1 MSQWEESGMER
12 SFKNYA
18 IVTTLRCCVL
28 VFLAL
33 VFTVAGIGCA
43 QVNHL
48 REAQDAFNQAAHT
61 ENALRFN
68 PVPNSDVASL
78 SAAARTGYASVLVS
92 LDRLD
97 PQEINRLKGDKL
109 WGNVLALKALSQWR
123 LRLYPQA
130 KQTAAAA
137 LQLPVDALHPR
148 DRTLMA
154 ALPALIRID
163 QVHHFISLG
172 EGIENEEISKND
184 FDANISSPLLYAST
198 ILDEARRLAA
208 PDEPIQIYLIQAQL
222 AAYRNL
228 KIGYRKFSPEGR
240 DSVPVAMKNEAQDRL
255 QDLSDVLL
263 ATIGSGDE
271 RSNLLLY
278 WYKLIG
284 LYAPDNRCQKREIC
298 GG

>member
-1 MSQWEESGMER
+1 MEEHTMKNPIGGQAFCGTHRR
-12 SFKNYA
+12 SFF
-18 IVTTLRCCVL
+18 L
-28 VFLAL
+28 FLAL
-33 VFTVAGIGCA
+33 AFTLAGIGCA

-48 REAQDAFNQAAHT
+48 REAQDAFNQAAHA

-68 PVPNSDVASL
+68 PVPNAEAVSL
-78 SAAARTGYASVLVS
+78 SAAARTGYAGVLVS
-92 LDRLD
+92 LGRLD
-97 PQEINRLKGDKL
+97 PQEISRLKGEKL
-109 WGNVLALKALSQWR
+109 WGNVLALRALTQWR

-130 KQTAAAA
+130 KQTATAA
-137 LQLPVDALHPR
+137 LQLPVDELHPR
-148 DRTLMA
+148 DRTLMT

-163 QVHHFISLG
+163 QVHHFISLR
-172 EGIENEEISKND
+172 EGNENEEISKND
-184 FDANISSPLLYAST
+184 FDANIRTPLLNATT
-198 ILDEARRLAA
+198 ILDEARRLVT

-228 KIGYRKFSPEGR
+228 KIGYRKFSPDGR
-240 DSVPVAMKNEAQDRL
+240 DSVPGALKNEAEGRL

-284 LYAPDNRCQKREIC
+284 LDAPDNRCQKREIC
-298 GG
+298 G

>member
-1 MSQWEESGMER
+1 MEEHSM
-12 SFKNYA
+12 KNSIGVQA
-18 IVTTLRCCVL
+18 FSRMHRRCA
-28 VFLAL
+28 FFFIAL
-33 VFTVAGIGCA
+33 VFVAAGIGCA

-48 REAQDAFNQAAHT
+48 REAQDAFNQAAHA

-68 PVPNSDVASL
+68 PVPNTEAASL

-92 LDRLD
+92 LGRLD
-97 PQEINRLKGDKL
+97 PQETNRLKGDKL
-109 WGNVLALKALSQWR
+109 WGNVLALKALTQWR

-130 KQTAAAA
+130 KKTAAAA
-137 LQLPVDALHPR
+137 IQLPVDALHPR
-148 DRTLMA
+148 DRTLMK

-163 QVHHFISLG
+163 QVHHFISLRKG
-172 EGIENEEISKND
+172 HENEKISLND
-184 FDANISSPLLYAST
+184 FDANIRTPLLNATT
-198 ILDEARRLAA
+198 ILDEARRLVA

-222 AAYRNL
+222 AAFRNL

-240 DSVPVAMKNEAQDRL
+240 DSVPGALKNEARDRL

-284 LYAPDNRCQKREIC
+284 LDAPDNRCQKREIC

>member
-1 MSQWEESGMER
+1 MPK
-12 SFKNYA
+12 SFKKSENEMA
-18 IVTTLRCCVL
+18 HRRCAFL
-28 VFLAL
+28 FLAL
-33 VFTVAGIGCA
+33 VFAVAGIGCA
-43 QVNHL
+43 QINHL
-48 REAQDAFNQAAHT
+48 REAQDAFNQAAHS

-68 PVPNSDVASL
+68 PVPHIEAASL

-97 PQEINRLKGDKL
+97 PQEISRLKGDKL
-109 WGNVLALKALSQWR
+109 WGNVLALKALTQWR

-130 KQTAAAA
+130 KKTATAA
-137 LQLPVDALHPR
+137 LELPGDELHPR
-148 DRTLMA
+148 DRTLMT

-163 QVHHFISLG
+163 QVHHFISLR
-172 EGIENEEISKND
+172 EINENEEISKND
-184 FDANISSPLLYAST
+184 FDANIRTPLLNAVT
-198 ILDEARRLAA
+198 ILDGARKLVA
-208 PDEPIQIYLIQAQL
+208 PDEPVQIYLIQAQL

-240 DSVPVAMKNEAQDRL
+240 DSVPGALKNEAQDRL

-263 ATIGSGDE
+263 ATIGSGNE

-278 WYKLIG
+278 WHKLTG
-284 LYAPDNRCQKREIC
+284 LNAPDNKCQKKEIC

>member
-1 MSQWEESGMER
+1 MER

-18 IVTTLRCCVL
+18 IATTFRRCVFL
-28 VFLAL
+28 FLAL

-48 REAQDAFNQAAHT
+48 REAQDAFNQAAHA

-68 PVPNSDVASL
+68 PVPNAEAVSL
-78 SAAARTGYASVLVS
+78 SAAARTGYAGVLVS

-97 PQEINRLKGDKL
+97 PQEISRLKGDKL
-109 WGNVLALKALSQWR
+109 WGNVLALKALTQWR

-130 KQTAAAA
+130 KKTATAA
-137 LQLPVDALHPR
+137 LQLPFDELHPR
-148 DRTLMA
+148 DRTLMT

-163 QVHHFISLG
+163 QVHHFISLR
-172 EGIENEEISKND
+172 EGNENEEISKDN
-184 FDANISSPLLYAST
+184 FDTNIRTPLLNATT
-198 ILDEARRLAA
+198 ILDEARRLVA

-240 DSVPVAMKNEAQDRL
+240 DSVPGAVKNEAQDRL

-263 ATIGSGDE
+263 ATIGSGNE

-278 WYKLIG
+278 WHKLIG
-284 LYAPDNRCQKREIC
+284 LDAPDNRCQKREIC
-298 GG
+298 G

>member
-1 MSQWEESGMER
+1 MEEHAMKNRVVVQAFSGTHR
-12 SFKNYA
+12 RWVF
-18 IVTTLRCCVL
+18 L
-28 VFLAL
+28 FLAL
-33 VFTVAGIGCA
+33 LFTVAGIGCA

-48 REAQDAFNQAAHT
+48 REAQDAFNQAAHA

-68 PVPNSDVASL
+68 PVPNTEAASL

-97 PQEINRLKGDKL
+97 PQEISRLKGDKL
-109 WGNVLALKALSQWR
+109 WGNVLALKALTQWR

-130 KQTAAAA
+130 KKTVTAA
-137 LQLPVDALHPR
+137 LQLPVDELHPR
-148 DRTLMA
+148 DRTLMT

-163 QVHHFISLG
+163 QVHHFISLR
-172 EGIENEEISKND
+172 ERNENEEISKND
-184 FDANISSPLLYAST
+184 FDANIRTPLLNATS
-198 ILDEARRLAA
+198 ILDEARRLVA

-240 DSVPVAMKNEAQDRL
+240 DSVPGAVKNEAQDRL

-278 WYKLIG
+278 WHKLIG
-284 LYAPDNRCQKREIC
+284 LNAPDNKCQKREIC

>member
-1 MSQWEESGMER
+1 M
-12 SFKNYA
+12 KNSIA
-18 IVTTLRCCVL
+18 AQAFSRRHRRC
-28 VFLAL
+28 VFLFFAL
-33 VFTVAGIGCA
+33 AFVVAGIGCA

-48 REAQDAFNQAAHT
+48 REAQDAFNQAAHA

-68 PVPNSDVASL
+68 PVPNSEAASL
-78 SAAARTGYASVLVS
+78 SAAARTGYAGVLVS

-97 PQEINRLKGDKL
+97 PQEISRLKGDKL
-109 WGNVLALKALSQWR
+109 WGNVLALKALTQWR

-130 KQTAAAA
+130 KKTASAA
-137 LQLPVDALHPR
+137 LELPGDALHPR
-148 DRTLMA
+148 DRTLMT

-163 QVHHFISLG
+163 QVHHFISLRG
-172 EGIENEEISKND
+172 RDENEEISKND
-184 FDANISSPLLYAST
+184 FDANITTPLLNAAT
-198 ILDEARRLAA
+198 ILDEARRLVA

-228 KIGYRKFSPEGR
+228 KIGYRKFSPEER
-240 DSVPVAMKNEAQDRL
+240 DSVPGALKDEAQDRL

-278 WYKLIG
+278 WHKLIG
-284 LYAPDNRCQKREIC
+284 LNAPDNRCQKREIC

>member
-1 MSQWEESGMER
+1 MEEYAMSNSMGAQAFS
-12 SFKNYA
+12 
-18 IVTTLRCCVL
+18 TTRRRCVFL
-28 VFLAL
+28 FLAL
-33 VFTVAGIGCA
+33 VLTVAGIGCA
-43 QVNHL
+43 QINHL
-48 REAQDAFNQAAHT
+48 REAQDAFNQAAHA

-68 PVPNSDVASL
+68 PVPNIEAASL

-97 PQEINRLKGDKL
+97 PLEINRLKGDKL
-109 WGNVLALKALSQWR
+109 WGNVLALKALTQWR
-123 LRLYPQA
+123 LRLYPHA
-130 KQTAAAA
+130 KKTVTAA
-137 LQLPVDALHPR
+137 LELPGDALHPR
-148 DRTLMA
+148 DRTLMT

-163 QVHHFISLG
+163 QVHHFIALR
-172 EGIENEEISKND
+172 EKNEKEEISKND
-184 FDANISSPLLYAST
+184 FDVNIRTPLLNAAT
-198 ILDEARRLAA
+198 LLDEARGIVA

-240 DSVPVAMKNEAQDRL
+240 NSVPGALKNEAQERL

-278 WYKLIG
+278 WHKLIG
-284 LYAPDNRCQKREIC
+284 LNAPNNKCQKREIC

>member
-1 MSQWEESGMER
+1 MET
-12 SFKNYA
+12 SFNNYA
-18 IVTTLRCCVL
+18 IVTNWRRCVYLLL
-28 VFLAL
+28 VM
-33 VFTVAGIGCA
+33 VFTVAGIGCTRI
-43 QVNHL
+43 NHL
-48 REAQDAFNQAAHT
+48 REAQDAFNQAAHA

-68 PVPNSDVASL
+68 PVPNTEAASL

-97 PQEINRLKGDKL
+97 PLEISSLKGDKL
-109 WGNVLALKALSQWR
+109 WGNVLALKALTQWR

-130 KQTAAAA
+130 KNTATAA
-137 LQLPVDALHPR
+137 LELPGEALHPR
-148 DRTLMA
+148 DRTLMT

-163 QVHHFISLG
+163 QVHHFIALR
-172 EGIENEEISKND
+172 EKNENEEISKND
-184 FDANISSPLLYAST
+184 FDVNIRTPLLNAAT
-198 ILDEARRLAA
+198 ILDEARGLVA

-228 KIGYRKFSPEGR
+228 KTGYRKFSPEGR
-240 DSVPVAMKNEAQDRL
+240 DSVPSALKNEAQARL

-278 WYKLIG
+278 WHKLIG
-284 LYAPDNRCQKREIC
+284 LNAPNNKCQKREIC

>member
-1 MSQWEESGMER
+1 MEEQSMKNSIGTQVFSRMHKR
-12 SFKNYA
+12 S
-18 IVTTLRCCVL
+18 
-28 VFLAL
+28 VFLFIAL
-33 VFTVAGIGCA
+33 VFAAAGIGCA

-48 REAQDAFNQAAHT
+48 REAQDAFNQAAHA
-61 ENALRFN
+61 ENVLRFN
-68 PVPNSDVASL
+68 PVPNSDAASL

-97 PQEINRLKGDKL
+97 PQETNRLKGDKL
-109 WGNVLALKALSQWR
+109 WGNVLALKALTQWR

-130 KQTAAAA
+130 KKTAAEA

-163 QVHHFISLG
+163 RVHHFISLG

-184 FDANISSPLLYAST
+184 FDANISIPLLDAST

-240 DSVPVAMKNEAQDRL
+240 DSVPVVIKKEAQDRL

-278 WYKLIG
+278 WHKLIG
-284 LYAPDNRCQKREIC
+284 LDAPDSRCQKREIC

>member
-1 MSQWEESGMER
+1 MPK
-12 SFKNYA
+12 SFKKSENEIA
-18 IVTTLRCCVL
+18 HRRCAL
-28 VFLAL
+28 LFLAL
-33 VFTVAGIGCA
+33 VFAVAGIGCA
-43 QVNHL
+43 QINHL
-48 REAQDAFNQAAHT
+48 REAQDAFNQAAHS

-68 PVPNSDVASL
+68 PVPNIEAAGL

-97 PQEINRLKGDKL
+97 PQEISRLKGDKL
-109 WGNVLALKALSQWR
+109 WGNVLALKALTQWR

-130 KQTAAAA
+130 KKTATAA
-137 LQLPVDALHPR
+137 LELPGDELHPR
-148 DRTLMA
+148 DRTLMT

-163 QVHHFISLG
+163 QVHHFISLR
-172 EGIENEEISKND
+172 EINENEEISKND
-184 FDANISSPLLYAST
+184 FDANIRTPLLNAVT
-198 ILDEARRLAA
+198 ILDGARKLVA
-208 PDEPIQIYLIQAQL
+208 PDEPVQIYLIQAQL

-240 DSVPVAMKNEAQDRL
+240 DSVPSALKNEAQDRL

-263 ATIGSGDE
+263 ATIGSGNE

-278 WYKLIG
+278 WHKLMG
-284 LYAPDNRCQKREIC
+284 LNAPDNRCQKKEIC

>member
-1 MSQWEESGMER
+1 M
-12 SFKNYA
+12 KNSIGA
-18 IVTTLRCCVL
+18 QAFSRTRRRR
-28 VFLAL
+28 VFLLLAL
-33 VFTVAGIGCA
+33 VFMVACIGCA

-68 PVPNSDVASL
+68 PVPNSEAVSL
-78 SAAARTGYASVLVS
+78 SAAARTGYASVLFS
-92 LDRLD
+92 LDRLNL
-97 PQEINRLKGDKL
+97 QETGRLKGEKL
-109 WGNVLALKALSQWR
+109 WGNVLALKALTQWR

-130 KQTAAAA
+130 KKTAAAA

-163 QVHHFISLG
+163 QVNHFISLG
-172 EGIENEEISKND
+172 EGIENREISKND
-184 FDANISSPLLYAST
+184 FDANIRIPLLNAMT
-198 ILDEARRLAA
+198 ILDEARRLVA
-208 PDEPIQIYLIQAQL
+208 PDEPLQIYLIQAQL

-228 KIGYRKFSPEGR
+228 RIGYRKFSPEGR
-240 DSVPVAMKNEAQDRL
+240 VSVPVAMRNGAQDCL

-263 ATIGSGDE
+263 TTIGSGDE
-271 RSNLLLY
+271 RSKLLLY

-284 LYAPDNRCQKREIC
+284 LDAPDNRCQKREIC
-298 GG
+298 G